1 MRGINSFAG
10 STVGFFNC
18 FFLIFNYFDCNY
30 PIRLLS
36 LTPVF
41 KVMLRSNTS
50 SVPRHRLRCINLPL
64 NDKFARVPMISY
76 FALGFYYSYKCFKYE
91 IILFLKYKPFLYL
104 LRENCQNFYFIET
117 KYIHNEK
124 KETAFSLTKSELY
137 FSLTSPSN
145 RTVKPQ

>member
-1 MRGINSFAG
+1 MQEVPLDFSIA
-10 STVGFFNC
+10 

-41 KVMLRSNTS
+41 KVMLGSNTS
-50 SVPRHRLRCINLPL
+50 SVPRHRLSRINLPL

-76 FALGFYYSYKCFKYE
+76 FALGFYSSYKCFKYE

-104 LRENCQNFYFIET
+104 LRENCQNFHFVET
-117 KYIHNEK
+117 KNIHIEK
-124 KETAFSLTKSELY
+124 RRRP
-137 FSLTSPSN
+137 SP
-145 RTVKPQ
+145 

>member
-1 MRGINSFAG
+1 MDFSIA
-10 STVGFFNC
+10 

>member
-18 FFLIFNYFDCNY
+18 FFLIFNYFDCSY
-30 PIRLLS
+30 PIRLSLS

-50 SVPRHRLRCINLPL
+50 SVPRHRLRRINLPL

-76 FALGFYYSYKCFKYE
+76 FAFGFYCSYKCFKYE

-104 LRENCQNFYFIET
+104 LRENCQNFHFIET

-124 KETAFSLTKSELY
+124 RRRP
-137 FSLTSPSN
+137 SP
-145 RTVKPQ
+145 

>member
-1 MRGINSFAG
+1 MAPQISCNQRLTAMQDEGNKFI
-10 STVGFFNC
+10 C
-18 FFLIFNYFDCNY
+18 RKYRWIFQLLFSDFQYFDCNY

-36 LTPVF
+36 LTPFF

-50 SVPRHRLRCINLPL
+50 SAPGHRLRRINLPL

-76 FALGFYYSYKCFKYE
+76 FALGFYCSYKCFKYE

-104 LRENCQNFYFIET
+104 LRENCQNFHFIET

-124 KETAFSLTKSELY
+124 RRRS
-137 FSLTSPSN
+137 SP
-145 RTVKPQ
+145 

>member
-1 MRGINSFAG
+1 MSQRWLRRSVVTSAWLQCRMRGINSFAG

-18 FFLIFNYFDCNY
+18 FFLIFNYFDCSY
-30 PIRLLS
+30 PIRLSLS

-50 SVPRHRLRCINLPL
+50 SVPRHRLRRINLPL

-76 FALGFYYSYKCFKYE
+76 FALGFYCSYKCFKYE

-104 LRENCQNFYFIET
+104 LRENCQNFHFIET

-124 KETAFSLTKSELY
+124 RRRP
-137 FSLTSPSN
+137 SP
-145 RTVKPQ
+145 

>member
-1 MRGINSFAG
+1 MYFICRKYRW
-10 STVGFFNC
+10 
-18 FFLIFNYFDCNY
+18 IFQLLFSDFQYFDCNY

-50 SVPRHRLRCINLPL
+50 SAPRHQLRRINLPL

-76 FALGFYYSYKCFKYE
+76 FALGFYSSYKFFKYE

-104 LRENCQNFYFIET
+104 LRENCQNFHFIET

-124 KETAFSLTKSELY
+124 GRRP
-137 FSLTSPSN
+137 SP
-145 RTVKPQ
+145 